1 MSSHEGLP
9 FYLSSHEGFRETC
22 GSRSCITH
30 ICILMFALY
39 KRYVVVAVVLNI
51 SAHSICFIQ
60 KVSGSRGYITHIRV
74 STLLLHKVRGS
85 RGCVNHS
92 CVLVFALYKRYVV
105 VAVVSF
111 KHIRAFNLL
120 YTKG

>member
-22 GSRSCITH
+22 GSRGCITH
-30 ICILMFALY
+30 IRVLMFALY

-74 STLLLHKVRGS
+74 STLL
-85 RGCVNHS
+85 
-92 CVLVFALYKRYVV
+92 
-105 VAVVSF
+105 
-111 KHIRAFNLL
+111 
-120 YTKG
+120 YTQGTW